1 MYIKDIHLVFV
12 TIFLKLAQAL
22 VTCLYFIFALQ
33 RSTRQSAISSKRS
46 SPPSSSSSSSSSQR
60 VHEQNAEQSPEV
72 LSKFS
77 LNKRKFHL
85 KLSPWQN
92 KCVSDNF
99 PYHW

>member
-12 TIFLKLAQAL
+12 AIFLKLAQAL

-46 SPPSSSSSSSSSQR
+46 SPPSSSSSSSQR

-77 LNKRKFHL
+77 LNK
-85 KLSPWQN
+85 
-92 KCVSDNF
+92 
-99 PYHW
+99 

>member
-12 TIFLKLAQAL
+12 AIFLKLAQAL

-46 SPPSSSSSSSSSQR
+46 SPPSSSSSSSQK

-77 LNKRKFHL
+77 LNK
-85 KLSPWQN
+85 
-92 KCVSDNF
+92 
-99 PYHW
+99 

>member
-12 TIFLKLAQAL
+12 AIFLKLAQAL

-46 SPPSSSSSSSSSQR
+46 SPPSSSSSSSSSSQR

-77 LNKRKFHL
+77 LNK
-85 KLSPWQN
+85 
-92 KCVSDNF
+92 
-99 PYHW
+99 

>member
-12 TIFLKLAQAL
+12 AIFLKLAQAL

-46 SPPSSSSSSSSSQR
+46 SPPSSSSSLSQR

-77 LNKRKFHL
+77 LNK
-85 KLSPWQN
+85 
-92 KCVSDNF
+92 
-99 PYHW
+99 